1 VKLPDTDDPYVLL
14 DVRPGATP
22 EQIRRAYL
30 RRVKQWKPDR
40 HPAEFRRVREA
51 YDRLREQEKWFDA
64 WQKAGDVVRRA
75 AEEVARAEAE
85 ASDEGAASRV
95 AEDDDATPAEREA
108 DRAEDA
114 AARASSSTP
123 IDELAVAREAA
134 RAEIERALEHDGL
147 LDDDEA
153 EDDEAEDEDD
163 VDALIAA
170 LEEELREHPDEAD
183 EDLDDDDHSYALD
196 PADRRRRRARASA
209 TAERLATLASRV
221 HVALEASR
229 LAEAADLLLEPG
241 TEVIAAHREFAPLL
255 LEVCCAVVW
264 ELPPRFRALVSRY
277 GDLVSAHDT
286 EHHDGALLHRRI
298 LEGELPAWRE
308 AVADWPELH
317 RFLVLG
323 SSLRAPA
330 EAELGLRLGRR
341 AAADA
346 PAFLQVLERAA
357 ERAPGLMAL
366 YVGMA
371 ERWARCYGRLPLE
384 RPARARPSVE
394 QAAVALADVALR
406 HRRVRWEQAR
416 PLLVSLAIVLVP
428 IFAPSPVLE
437 VAIIGL
443 VILLW
448 AWRAWT
454 AESVARIYAQVVR
467 PAAAA
472 WLWATHA
479 SPDALAT
486 ALHSRLPARGT
497 WSAVMHPGD
506 LDEYPRRLRNDLALL
521 AFGATSPMIPL
532 LRAPPRL

>member
-1 VKLPDTDDPYVLL
+1 MKLPDTDDPYVLL
-14 DVRPGATP
+14 DVRPGATA

-30 RRVKQWKPDR
+30 RRVKVWKPDR

-64 WQKAGDVVRRA
+64 WQKAGEVVRRA
-75 AEEVARAEAE
+75 AEEAARSEAE
-85 ASDEGAASRV
+85 ASREPTGE
-95 AEDDDATPAEREA
+95 AEAGEEPPSHTHDDDAAPHDEV
-108 DRAEDA
+108 A
-114 AARASSSTP
+114 A
-123 IDELAVAREAA
+123 AREAA
-134 RAEIERALEHDGL
+134 RAKLERALEHDAL
-147 LDDDEA
+147 SAEDDDDEDA
-153 EDDEAEDEDD
+153 DEDD

-170 LEEELREHPDEAD
+170 LEEELREHPDEDD
-183 EDLDDDDHSYALD
+183 EDLEDEQRPYAPD
-196 PADRRRRRARASA
+196 PAELRRRRARAAAASD
-209 TAERLATLASRV
+209 RLATLASDV
-221 HVALEASR
+221 HTDLEAGR
-229 LAEAADLLLEPG
+229 FAEAADRLLEPG
-241 TEVIAAHREFAPLL
+241 TEAIATHREFAPLL

-264 ELPPRFRALVSRY
+264 ELPPRFQALVSRY

-298 LEGELPAWRE
+298 LEDELPAWRE
-308 AVADWPELH
+308 AVTEWPELH

-341 AAADA
+341 AAAD
-346 PAFLQVLERAA
+346 PTAFLQVLERAA
-357 ERAPGLMAL
+357 ERAPGLVAL

-384 RPARARPSVE
+384 RPMRARPSVD
-394 QAAVALADVALR
+394 QAAAALADAAVR

-416 PLLVSLAIVLVP
+416 PLLVSLVIVLVP

-437 VAIIGL
+437 VALVGL

-479 SPDALAT
+479 TPDALAT
-486 ALHSRLPARGT
+486 ALHARLPARGT

-506 LDEYPRRLRNDLALL
+506 LDEYPRRLRSDLALL

-532 LRAPPRL
+532 LRAPSSAGSRT

>member
-1 VKLPDTDDPYVLL
+1 MKLPDTDDPYVLL
-14 DVRPGATP
+14 DVRPGATA

-30 RRVKQWKPDR
+30 RRVKVWKPDR

-64 WQKAGDVVRRA
+64 WQKAGQVVRRA
-75 AEEVARAEAE
+75 AEE
-85 ASDEGAASRV
+85 
-95 AEDDDATPAEREA
+95 
-108 DRAEDA
+108 
-114 AARASSSTP
+114 AARVEANGAGAN
-123 IDELAVAREAA
+123 DEPPGEAGDEPSGEAA
-134 RAEIERALEHDGL
+134 RAELERALEHDAL
-147 LDDDEA
+147 SPDDE
-153 EDDEAEDEDD
+153 DPEAEDD

-170 LEEELREHPDEAD
+170 LEQELREQPDEAD
-183 EDLDDDDHSYALD
+183 EDLDSDDLPHSLD
-196 PADRRRRRARASA
+196 ASELRRRRARASA
-209 TAERLATLASRV
+209 AADRLATLASEV
-221 HVALEASR
+221 HTALEDGRFA
-229 LAEAADLLLEPG
+229 AAADLLLAPG
-241 TEVIAAHREFAPLL
+241 TEAIATHREFAPLL

-264 ELPPRFRALVSRY
+264 ELPPRFQALVARY

-298 LEGELPAWRE
+298 LEDELPAWRE
-308 AVADWPELH
+308 AVAGWPELH

-346 PAFLQVLERAA
+346 EAFLHVLERAA
-357 ERAPGLMAL
+357 ERAPGITAL

-384 RPARARPSVE
+384 RPAKARPTVE
-394 QAAVALADVALR
+394 QAAAAVAAAALH

-416 PLLVSLAIVLVP
+416 PLLVSLVIVLVP
-428 IFAPSPVLE
+428 IFVPSPVLE
-437 VAIIGL
+437 VALVGL

-467 PAAAA
+467 PSAAV

-479 SPDALAT
+479 TPDALAT
-486 ALHSRLPARGT
+486 ALHARLPARGT

-506 LDEYPRRLRNDLALL
+506 LDEYPRRLRGDLVLL

-532 LRAPPRL
+532 LRAPTSSS